1 MIAYVRL
8 DAWDL
13 PLFVHVLGA
22 VVLFGGVAS
31 VAILSFTAQR
41 MPAQAEFARR
51 TAFVTLLAV
60 VWPAYIVMRVG
71 AQWIFGKEDDLIT
84 GTPTW
89 LAAGIAVGDGGA
101 LVLIG
106 LTVLGWLALRRR
118 PSLGRYFAGLAGLY
132 LLALGVAWWAMSA
145 KPGA

>member
-1 MIAYVRL
+1 MIAFLRP
-8 DAWDL
+8 DAWDF
-13 PLFVHVLGA
+13 PLFVHVFGA
-22 VVLFGGVAS
+22 MVLFGGVAA
-31 VAILSFTAQR
+31 VAILAGTAQR
-41 MPAQAEFARR
+41 IPAQAEFARR

-71 AQWIFGKEDDLIT
+71 AQWIFNKEDDSIT

-89 LAAGIAVGDGGA
+89 LAAGIAVGDGGV

-106 LTVLGWLALRRR
+106 LTVLGWLALKRR
-118 PSLGRYFAGLAGLY
+118 PSVGRYFAGLAGVY
-132 LLALGVAWWAMSA
+132 LLALGVAWWAMSG